1 MSPVQEWL
9 VPSSRAR
16 LIAEHR
22 GHRLHVVMASLN
34 VLLSAK
40 DELLREAG
48 ADERKGVTIWE
59 SGH

>member
-9 VPSSRAR
+9 APSSRAR

-22 GHRLHVVMASLN
+22 GHRLQVVMASLN

-48 ADERKGVTIWE
+48 MDERKGVTIWE